1 MVLRPGKH
9 FVRAPVRR
17 VASVRR
23 ERRWRVGAWAWGV
36 AFLAASLAAACADFG
51 GSLDP
56 TFGLPDVVV
65 AAPTLARDIQP
76 LLDRRC
82 AFGGCHSEASQQG
95 GLVLVAGASYGAL
108 VGRRSSLRP
117 GETLVVA
124 GDSARSWLLAM
135 LGDDEGRRAG
145 FSRMPLAATPLT
157 ANQLTTISRWVALGA
172 PQR

>member
-1 MVLRPGKH
+1 MSG
-9 FVRAPVRR
+9 
-17 VASVRR
+17 
-23 ERRWRVGAWAWGV
+23 ERRWRVGPGAWALGV
-36 AFLAASLAAACADFG
+36 ASLAASLAAACADFG

-76 LLDRRC
+76 LLDKRC

-95 GLVLVAGASYGAL
+95 GLVLVAGASHGAL

-117 GETLVVA
+117 GETLVMA

-135 LGDDEGRRAG
+135 LGDDDARRAG
-145 FSRMPLAATPLT
+145 FSRMPLAASPLT
-157 ANQLTTISRWVALGA
+157 ANQLATISRWVALGA